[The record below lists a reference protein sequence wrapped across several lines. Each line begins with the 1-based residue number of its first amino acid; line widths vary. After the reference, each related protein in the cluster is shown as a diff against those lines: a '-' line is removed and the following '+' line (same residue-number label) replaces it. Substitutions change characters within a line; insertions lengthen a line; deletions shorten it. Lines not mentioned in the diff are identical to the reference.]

1 VIIVAKK
8 MPKINSASC
17 RNATKSCRKR
27 SPVMRTP
34 GMSKKTGYSQWMRKS
49 FEAAYG
55 KCTEVTLAMAE
66 ACPQLKRVRWH
77 YYCPVW
83 GGHEH

>member
-1 VIIVAKK
+1 
-8 MPKINSASC
+8 
-17 RNATKSCRKR
+17 
-27 SPVMRTP
+27 
-34 GMSKKTGYSQWMRKS
+34 MSKKTGYSQWMRKS